1 METRCVFVSTELSFQ
16 IIFLFTH
23 TYCWQL
29 LIALMMKSH
38 EAQLNMAAVLHELF
52 AL

>member
-16 IIFLFTH
+16 ILVVFAH

-38 EAQLNMAAVLHELF
+38 ETLLNMAAVLRELF